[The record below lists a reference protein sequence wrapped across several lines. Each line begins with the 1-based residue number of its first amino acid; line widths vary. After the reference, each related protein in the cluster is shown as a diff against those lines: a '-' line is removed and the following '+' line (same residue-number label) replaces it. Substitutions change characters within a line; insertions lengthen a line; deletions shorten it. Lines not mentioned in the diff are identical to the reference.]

1 MLNYA
6 YFTNKGT
13 NRISPFMSQVTKL
26 EALNSDLRTQITFK
40 DDQLA
45 TLQKAIEEQKVIT
58 QNSFK
63 YLPSCSVLDGFQK
76 VVSFFYMNIESYRPD
91 FELLCLPDSFGISNV
106 RLGIL

>member
-1 MLNYA
+1 
-6 YFTNKGT
+6 
-13 NRISPFMSQVTKL
+13 MSQVTKL

-63 YLPSCSVLDGFQK
+63 YLPSCKAVFLTIFRK
-76 VVSFFYMNIESYRPD
+76 F
-91 FELLCLPDSFGISNV
+91 
-106 RLGIL
+106 